1 MESPIDE
8 KYRLLLLEHYL
19 DNAQEVTGPGGSS
32 KWQFVCPFCGPLG
45 RTEAKKKYRKA
56 ALLWNTTQ
64 HSWVFYC
71 AKKGCLE
78 CMGGKT
84 FSNLISALNP
94 ALGEAYKRDRWHSST
109 TGKGH
114 NCSAPQR
121 LVGVTSS
128 FMH

>member
-19 DNAQEVTGPGGSS
+19 ENAQELTGPGGDS

-45 RTEAKKKYRKA
+45 RTEGKKRHRKA
-56 ALLWNTTQ
+56 ALLWNAMQ

-71 AKKGCLE
+71 VNKGRLE
-78 CMGGKT
+78 CMVGKT

-94 ALGEAYKRDRWHSST
+94 ALGEAFKLDRWHSGT
-109 TGKGH
+109 TDKGH
-114 NCSAPQR
+114 NLWSQ
-121 LVGVTSS
+121 
-128 FMH
+128 